1 MIKNIIFDFDG
12 VLVDSETIIL
22 KAFIKYMQESEIKT
36 NEKEFANL
44 VGKPTV
50 EVIDILSKD
59 FNLPFIIRIDWGC
72 CLLNDN
78 VCRDYFL
85 NEIECAPTMG
95 ANDKIGL
102 DFFARIGKE
111 INKIK

>member
-44 VGKPTV
+44 VGLSLIHISEPTR
-50 EVIDILSKD
+50 
-59 FNLPFIIRIDWGC
+59 P
-72 CLLNDN
+72 
-78 VCRDYFL
+78 Y
-85 NEIECAPTMG
+85 
-95 ANDKIGL
+95 
-102 DFFARIGKE
+102 
-111 INKIK
+111 